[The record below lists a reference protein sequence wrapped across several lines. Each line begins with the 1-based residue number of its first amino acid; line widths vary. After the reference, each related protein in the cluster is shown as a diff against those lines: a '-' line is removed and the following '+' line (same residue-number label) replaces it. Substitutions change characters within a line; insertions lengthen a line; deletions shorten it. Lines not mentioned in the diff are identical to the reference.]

1 MQQTSVNVLVG
12 LLVTMVTGTVTVR
25 CLATQ
30 LQTSDTKRFEH
41 EHAGTSVVT
50 AQQTAQVEAVWTC
63 WYISLNRTADTVRF
77 EHEHASTSVSTPQ
90 HLSLIHI

>member
-41 EHAGTSVVT
+41 EHAGTSVSTV
-50 AQQTAQVEAVWTC
+50 QQTQCV
-63 WYISLNRTADTVRF
+63 
-77 EHEHASTSVSTPQ
+77 
-90 HLSLIHI
+90 LSMNMLVHQS